1 MEPKQHAKIMKFKQQ
16 AELGSCPCDIDH
28 IMAANQFESHDGV
41 NQVKKCAGLKTI
53 SIHTLIDQVLRE
65 AEEMM
70 KGSVHEK
77 DFFVY
82 LGG

>member
-1 MEPKQHAKIMKFKQQ
+1 M
-16 AELGSCPCDIDH
+16 
-28 IMAANQFESHDGV
+28 
-41 NQVKKCAGLKTI
+41 KKCSGLKTI

-77 DFFVY
+77 DFFIYHNTLLLMTGKGPVEFMQEK
-82 LGG
+82 GF